1 MLELLLYGGV
11 SSAIYALLAV
21 GFTLIFGVARVFNL
35 GHGSFYALGAYFTYA
50 GQAHLKLPLLVAA
63 VLSVALVAA
72 IGVAMARAFAAPM
85 QRSVLAAL
93 MITLGFA
100 LLVEQ
105 VLLLTFGSQAR
116 NVQSMVAGTVQIGAA
131 SISAQR
137 LLTLGVGVALIAALW
152 LFINKTRL
160 GAAILAISQDRE
172 AAQYQGINTA
182 RIFTIVMA
190 LSAGLAAIAGI
201 LAGSF
206 LTVQPDMGI
215 LPMVKAVS
223 IVIVGGLGSIPGSII
238 AALLLGYGETAV
250 AFLFS
255 TRFTELVSLGAV
267 LLILSLR
274 PAGLLGKR
282 AAF

>member
-1 MLELLLYGGV
+1 
-11 SSAIYALLAV
+11 
-21 GFTLIFGVARVFNL
+21 
-35 GHGSFYALGAYFTYA
+35 
-50 GQAHLKLPLLVAA
+50 
-63 VLSVALVAA
+63 
-72 IGVAMARAFAAPM
+72 
-85 QRSVLAAL
+85 

-105 VLLLTFGSQAR
+105 ILLLTFGSQAR
-116 NVQSMVAGTVQIGAA
+116 NVSSIVAGTVQIGTA

-137 LLTLGVGVALIAALW
+137 LLTLGVGIVLIAALW
-152 LFINKTRL
+152 LFINKTKL
-160 GAAILAISQDRE
+160 GAAILAVSQDRE
-172 AAQYQGINTA
+172 AAQYQGIDTA
-182 RIFTIVMA
+182 RVFTVVMA
-190 LSAGLAAIAGI
+190 LSAGLAAVAGI

-250 AFLFS
+250 AFMFS

-267 LLILSLR
+267 LLVLSVR

>member
-11 SSAIYALLAV
+11 SSAIYALLAI
-21 GFTLIFGVARVFNL
+21 GFTLIFGVARIFNL
-35 GHGSFYALGAYFTYA
+35 GHGSFYALGAYFAYA
-50 GQAHLKLPLLVAA
+50 GHANLGLPLLAAAA
-63 VLSVALVAA
+63 VSVLAVAA
-72 IGVAMARAFAAPM
+72 IGVAMAKAFAPPM

-116 NVQSMVAGTVQIGAA
+116 NVPSLIDGTVRIGAA

-137 LLTLGVGVALIAALW
+137 LLTLFIGLALILALW
-152 LFINKTRL
+152 LFINRTRL
-160 GAAILAISQDRE
+160 GSAILAISQDRE

-182 RIFTIVMA
+182 RVFTFVMA
-190 LSAGLAAIAGI
+190 LSAGLAAVAGI

-223 IVIVGGLGSIPGSII
+223 IVIIGGLGSIPGSIV
-238 AALLLGYGETAV
+238 AALFLGYGETAV
-250 AFLFS
+250 AFLLS
-255 TRFTELVSLGAV
+255 TRFTELVSLAAV
-267 LLILSLR
+267 LLTLSLR
-274 PAGLLGKR
+274 PAGLFGKR

>member
-11 SSAIYALLAV
+11 SSAIYALLAI
-21 GFTLIFGVARVFNL
+21 GFTLIFGIARIFNL
-35 GHGSFYALGAYFTYA
+35 GHGSFYALGAYFAYA
-50 GQAHLKLPLLVAA
+50 GHAHLKLPLLLASA
-63 VLSVALVAA
+63 ISVLAVAA
-72 IGVAMARAFAAPM
+72 IGVAMAKAFAAPM

-105 VLLLTFGSQAR
+105 ILLLTFGSQAR
-116 NVQSMVAGTVQIGAA
+116 NVPSLIDGTVRVGDA

-137 LLTLGVGVALIAALW
+137 LLTLCIGVALIVALW
-152 LFINKTRL
+152 LFINRTRL
-160 GAAILAISQDRE
+160 GSAILAISQDRE

-182 RIFTIVMA
+182 RVFTLVMA
-190 LSAGLAAIAGI
+190 LSAGLAAAAGI

-223 IVIVGGLGSIPGSII
+223 IVIIGGLGSIPGGIV
-238 AALLLGYGETAV
+238 AALFLGYSETIV

-255 TRFTELVSLGAV
+255 TRFTELVSLAAV
-267 LLILSLR
+267 LLTLSMR
-274 PAGLLGKR
+274 PAGLFGKR

>member
-1 MLELLLYGGV
+1 MELLLYGGV

-35 GHGSFYALGAYFTYA
+35 GHGSFYALGAYITYA
-50 GQAHLKLPLLVAA
+50 GQTHLKLPLLVAA
-63 VLSVALVAA
+63 VIAVALVAG

-105 VLLLTFGSQAR
+105 ILLLTFGSQAR
-116 NVQSMVAGTVQIGAA
+116 NVSSIVAGTVQIGAA

-137 LLTLGVGVALIAALW
+137 LLTLGVGVVLIAALW
-152 LFINKTRL
+152 LFINKTKL
-160 GAAILAISQDRE
+160 GAAILAVSQDRE
-172 AAQYQGINTA
+172 AAQYQGIDTA
-182 RIFTIVMA
+182 RVFTVVMA

-206 LTVQPDMGI
+206 LTVQPDMGL

-238 AALLLGYGETAV
+238 AALLLGFGETAV

-267 LLILSLR
+267 LLVLSLR

>member
-1 MLELLLYGGV
+1 MLELLLYGAV
-11 SSAIYALLAV
+11 TSAIYALLAV
-21 GFTLIFGVARVFNL
+21 GFTLIFGVARIFNL
-35 GHGSFYALGAYFTYA
+35 GHGTFYALGAYLTYTGHA
-50 GQAHLKLPLLVAA
+50 LLKLPLLVAA
-63 VLSVALVAA
+63 ALAVALVAA
-72 IGVAMARAFAAPM
+72 IGIAMARAFAAPL

-105 VLLLTFGSQAR
+105 ILLLTFGSQLR
-116 NVQSMVAGTVQIGAA
+116 NVPSMIDGTVRIGAA

-137 LLTLGVGVALIAALW
+137 LLTLGVGAALVAGLW
-152 LFINKTRL
+152 LFINNTRL

-172 AAQYQGINTA
+172 AAQYQGIDTG
-182 RIFTIVMA
+182 RIFTIVMG
-190 LSAGLAAIAGI
+190 LSAALAAIAGV
-201 LAGSF
+201 LASSF

-223 IVIVGGLGSIPGSII
+223 IVIVGGLGSIPGGIL
-238 AALLLGYGETAV
+238 AAMLLGFGETAV

-255 TRFTELVSLGAV
+255 TRFTELVSLAAV
-267 LLILSLR
+267 LLTLSLR

>member
-35 GHGSFYALGAYFTYA
+35 GHGSFYALGAYFAYS
-50 GQAHLKLPLLVAA
+50 GHSLLKLPLLVAA
-63 VLSVALVAA
+63 AISVALVAG
-72 IGVAMARAFAAPM
+72 IGVAMAKVFAGPL

-105 VLLLTFGSQAR
+105 ILLLTFGSQAR
-116 NVQSMVAGTVQIGAA
+116 NVTSIIPGTVQIGAA
-131 SISAQR
+131 NISAQR
-137 LLTLGVGVALIAALW
+137 LLTLVVGVVLIAALW
-152 LFINKTRL
+152 LLINKTRL

-190 LSAGLAAIAGI
+190 LSAGLAAIAGV

-238 AALLLGYGETAV
+238 AALLLGYGETIV

-267 LLILSLR
+267 LLTLSVR

>member
-50 GQAHLKLPLLVAA
+50 GHAQLKLPLLVAA
-63 VLSVALVAA
+63 AIAVALVAG
-72 IGVAMARAFAAPM
+72 IGVAMAKAFAGPL

-105 VLLLTFGSQAR
+105 ILLLTFGSQAR
-116 NVQSMVAGTVQIGAA
+116 NVPSIIDGTVQIGAA

-190 LSAGLAAIAGI
+190 LSAGLAAIAGV

-267 LLILSLR
+267 LLTLSLR

>member
-1 MLELLLYGGV
+1 MLELLLYGAV
-11 SSAIYALLAV
+11 TSAIYALLAV
-21 GFTLIFGVARVFNL
+21 GFTLIFGVARIFNL
-35 GHGSFYALGAYFTYA
+35 GHGSFYALGAYFTYTGHA
-50 GQAHLKLPLLVAA
+50 LLKLPLLVAA
-63 VLSVALVAA
+63 CIAVALVAA
-72 IGVAMARAFAAPM
+72 IGIGMARLFAAPL

-105 VLLLTFGSQAR
+105 LLLLTFGSQLR
-116 NVQSMVAGTVQIGAA
+116 NVPSMIDGTVRIGDA

-137 LLTLGVGVALIAALW
+137 LLTLAVGAALVALLW
-152 LFINKTRL
+152 LFINRTRL

-172 AAQYQGINTA
+172 AAQYQGIDTS
-182 RIFTIVMA
+182 RIFTIVMG
-190 LSAGLAAIAGI
+190 LSAALAAIAGV
-201 LAGSF
+201 LASSF

-223 IVIVGGLGSIPGSII
+223 IVIVGGLGSIPGGIL
-238 AALLLGYGETAV
+238 AALLLGFGETAV

-255 TRFTELVSLGAV
+255 TRFTELVSLAAV
-267 LLILSLR
+267 LLTLSLR

>member
-11 SSAIYALLAV
+11 TSAIYALLAV
-21 GFTLIFGVARVFNL
+21 GFTLIFGVARIFNL
-35 GHGSFYALGAYFTYA
+35 GHGSFYALGAYLTYA
-50 GQAHLKLPLLVAA
+50 GYSHLGLPLLVAA
-63 VLSVALVAA
+63 VLAVLVVAG
-72 IGVAMARAFAAPM
+72 IGVAMAKAFAGPL

-105 VLLLTFGSQAR
+105 ILLLTFGSQVR
-116 NVQSMVAGTVQIGAA
+116 NVPNIVSGTVAIGVA

-137 LLTLGVGVALIAALW
+137 LLTLAVGVALIAGLW
-152 LFINKTRL
+152 LFIGTTRL

-172 AAQYQGINTA
+172 AAQYQGINAA
-182 RIFTIVMA
+182 RIFTVVMA
-190 LSAGLAAIAGI
+190 LSAGLAAIAGV
-201 LAGSF
+201 LASSF

-223 IVIVGGLGSIPGSII
+223 IVIVGGLGSIAGSVA
-238 AALLLGYGETAV
+238 AALLLGFAETAV
-250 AFLFS
+250 AFLLS
-255 TRFTELVSLGAV
+255 TRFTELVSLAAV
-267 LLILSLR
+267 LLALSLR
-274 PAGLLGKR
+274 PAGLFGKR

>member
-50 GQAHLKLPLLVAA
+50 GQTYFKLPLLLSAA
-63 VLSVALVAA
+63 AAVALVAG
-72 IGVAMARAFAAPM
+72 IGVGMARAFATPM

-105 VLLLTFGSQAR
+105 ILLLTFGSQAR
-116 NVQSMVAGTVQIGAA
+116 NVQNMIAGTVQIGAA

-137 LLTLGVGVALIAALW
+137 LLTLAVGAGLIAALW
-152 LFINKTRL
+152 LFIHKTRL

-267 LLILSLR
+267 LLVLSLR

>member
-1 MLELLLYGGV
+1 MELLLYGGV

-35 GHGSFYALGAYFTYA
+35 GHGSFYALGAYFAYA

-63 VLSVALVAA
+63 VASVALVAG

-105 VLLLTFGSQAR
+105 ILLLTFGSQAR
-116 NVQSMVAGTVQIGAA
+116 NVSSIVAGTVQIGAA

-137 LLTLGVGVALIAALW
+137 LLTLGVGVVLIAALW
-152 LFINKTRL
+152 LFINKTKL
-160 GAAILAISQDRE
+160 GAAILAVSQDRE
-172 AAQYQGINTA
+172 AAQYQGIDTA
-182 RIFTIVMA
+182 RVFTVVMA

-267 LLILSLR
+267 LLVLSLR

>member
-11 SSAIYALLAV
+11 TSAIYALLAV
-21 GFTLIFGVARVFNL
+21 GFTLIFGVARIFNL

-50 GQAHLKLPLLVAA
+50 AHAHLELPLLIAA
-63 VLSVALVAA
+63 ALAVVLVAGV
-72 IGVAMARAFAAPM
+72 GVAMAKAFAGPL

-105 VLLLTFGSQAR
+105 ILLLIFGSQVR
-116 NVQSMVAGTVQIGAA
+116 NVPNIVAGTIQIGAA
-131 SISAQR
+131 NISAQR
-137 LLTLGVGVALIAALW
+137 MLTLAVGVALIAGLW
-152 LFINKTRL
+152 LFINTTRL
-160 GAAILAISQDRE
+160 GAAILAIAQDRE
-172 AAQYQGINTA
+172 AAQYQGINTG

-190 LSAGLAAIAGI
+190 LSAGLAAIAGV
-201 LAGSF
+201 LASSF

-223 IVIVGGLGSIPGSII
+223 IVIVGGLGSIPGSIL
-238 AALLLGYGETAV
+238 AALLLGFGETIV

-255 TRFTELVSLGAV
+255 TRFTELVSLAAV
-267 LLILSLR
+267 LLTLSLR

>member
-35 GHGSFYALGAYFTYA
+35 GHGSFYALGAYLTYT
-50 GQAHLKLPLLVAA
+50 GQVHLKLPLLVAA
-63 VLSVALVAA
+63 AISVALVAA

-116 NVQSMVAGTVQIGAA
+116 NVQSIVAGTVQIGTA

-137 LLTLGVGVALIAALW
+137 ILTLAVGAVLIAALW

-160 GAAILAISQDRE
+160 GAAILAVSQDRE
-172 AAQYQGINTA
+172 AAQYQGINAA

>member
-1 MLELLLYGGV
+1 MELLLYGGV

-35 GHGSFYALGAYFTYA
+35 GHGSFYALGAYITYA
-50 GQAHLKLPLLVAA
+50 AQTHLKLPLLLAAALAVVA
-63 VLSVALVAA
+63 VAG

-105 VLLLTFGSQAR
+105 ILLLTFGSQAR
-116 NVQSMVAGTVQIGAA
+116 NVSSIVAGTVQIGAA

-137 LLTLGVGVALIAALW
+137 LLTLGVGIVLIAALW
-152 LFINKTRL
+152 LFINKTKL
-160 GAAILAISQDRE
+160 GAAILAVSQDRE
-172 AAQYQGINTA
+172 AAQYQGIDTA
-182 RIFTIVMA
+182 RVFTLVMA
-190 LSAGLAAIAGI
+190 LSAGLAAVAGI

-267 LLILSLR
+267 LLVLSVR

>member
-1 MLELLLYGGV
+1 MELLLYGGV

-35 GHGSFYALGAYFTYA
+35 GHGSFYALGAYITYA
-50 GQAHLKLPLLVAA
+50 AQTHLKLPLLIAAALAVIAVAG
-63 VLSVALVAA
+63 

-105 VLLLTFGSQAR
+105 ILLLTFGSQAR
-116 NVQSMVAGTVQIGAA
+116 NVSSIVAGTIQIGAA

-137 LLTLGVGVALIAALW
+137 LLTLGVGVVLIAALW
-152 LFINKTRL
+152 LFINKTKL
-160 GAAILAISQDRE
+160 GAAILAVSQDRE
-172 AAQYQGINTA
+172 AAQYQGIDTA
-182 RIFTIVMA
+182 RVFTVVMA

-223 IVIVGGLGSIPGSII
+223 IMIVGGLGSIPGSII

-250 AFLFS
+250 AFIFS

-267 LLILSLR
+267 LLVLSVR